1 MTDPITRIN
10 DLRQKVIN
18 GEEMTKDEAAEA
30 IQLLRADRA
39 AKLEKTVGKATALPA
54 NLGDLFGASK

>member
-1 MTDPITRIN
+1 MTDPIARIN

-18 GEEMTKDEAAEA
+18 GEEITKEEAAEA

-39 AKLEKTVGKATALPA
+39 SKLEKASGTASKVPV
-54 NLGDLFGASK
+54 NLGDLFGGS